1 MHSDVAI
8 RVHELSKTYRIFD
21 SPRQRLQHWFSLVRQ
36 KMVGGENS
44 GHGHE
49 FQALRNISFEIAK
62 GQTVGIIGR
71 NGSGKSTLLQLICGT
86 LTPTTGSIQ
95 AQGRITALLELGAGF
110 NPDFTGREN
119 IYLNAEI
126 LGLKRSEIESKLTE
140 IIQFADIGDHLDQP
154 VKTYSSGMYVRLAFA
169 VQACIDPDILV
180 VDEALAVGDA
190 KFQAKCFDHLR
201 RLKAS
206 GTSILLVTHSHEQI
220 VMHCDHAILLNKGEM
235 LASGTPRHVVNQYL
249 DLLFGGDSTSDDT
262 KGEPSPTKAAPTV
275 KVGAQQLHNQT
286 DTEAFSSHPTYNPGE
301 YRWGDGRAR
310 ILDFEIDCAGKR
322 YPSHIPAGERVRIGL
337 KVRYLQTIH
346 EPIVGFSLKS
356 KEGVVLFSCNT
367 EMNPDYSAQAHGQ
380 TGSESEYEINFDFS
394 LGAGD
399 YFLSLGVASR
409 DGAEVVPH
417 DRRYDAIHLIGL
429 PAHHFHGMVDLKGK
443 ISAIHGH

>member
-36 KMVGGENS
+36 KIFGGKNS
-44 GHGHE
+44 GRGHE
-49 FQALRNISFEIAK
+49 FHALRNISFEIAK

-86 LTPTTGSIQ
+86 LTPTMGSIQ

-126 LGLKRSEIESKLTE
+126 LGLKRSEIENKLAE

-220 VMHCDHAILLNKGEM
+220 VMHCDHAILLNRGEM

-249 DLLFGGDSTSDDT
+249 DLLFGGDSTSDENKGTPSAPDT
-262 KGEPSPTKAAPTV
+262 APTGDA
-275 KVGAQQLHNQT
+275 GAHQLHNQA
-286 DTEAFSSHPTYNPGE
+286 DSEAFSSHPTYNPGE

-310 ILDFEIDCAGKR
+310 ILDFEVCCTDKL
-322 YPSHIPAGERVRIGL
+322 YPSHIPPGEKVRIKV
-337 KVRYLQTIH
+337 KVRYLKTVH
-346 EPIVGFSLKS
+346 EPIIGFSLKS

-367 EMNPDYSAQAHGQ
+367 EMNMDFPARAHGQ
-380 TGSESEYEINFDFS
+380 AGSESEYEVNFDFM
-394 LGAGD
+394 LGVGD

-409 DGAEVVPH
+409 EGAEVIPH
-417 DRRYDAIHLIGL
+417 DRRYDAIHLTGL
-429 PAHHFHGMVDLKGK
+429 PAHHFHGIVDLKGK
-443 ISAIHGH
+443 ISATLGH